1 MSGRRKLSDA
11 AREFIIDSVTRRR
24 EIERRLSMFP
34 TNAEL
39 AVEFEVSER
48 WIASLVRKGARVR
61 VNFSCGTK
69 NNADTSLRV
78 NDPE

>member
-11 AREFIIDSVTRRR
+11 AREFIVDSVTRRR

-39 AVEFEVSER
+39 AQEFDVSER
-48 WIASLVRKGARVR
+48 WIASLVRRKARVIVSR
-61 VNFSCGTK
+61 ETK

-78 NDPE
+78 NNPE

>member
-48 WIASLVRKGARVR
+48 WIASLVQKGARVKVSR
-61 VNFSCGTK
+61 ETK

-78 NDPE
+78 NNPE

>member
-1 MSGRRKLSDA
+1 VSGRRKLSDA

-24 EIERRLSMFP
+24 ELERKLSMYP

-39 AVEFEVSER
+39 ADEFEVSER
-48 WIASLVRKGARVR
+48 WIACLVQNGARAKVSR
-61 VNFSCGTK
+61 ETK

-78 NDPE
+78 NNPE